1 MSIDKTKELAMNDQQ
16 LEQIM
21 PRCRLA
27 CGVQAVEFGFSPD
40 AGYDIHDGCIRDGFE
55 SWSEERFI
63 DWVIEMQCLYG
74 KASRTGVALIT
85 LYQKCNGIMRDYG
98 QLV

>member
-1 MSIDKTKELAMNDQQ
+1 M
-16 LEQIM
+16 
-21 PRCRLA
+21 
-27 CGVQAVEFGFSPD
+27 EFGFSVE
-40 AGYDIHDGCIRDGFE
+40 AGYDIHGGYIQAAFE

-74 KASRTGVALIT
+74 KVSRTGVALIT